1 MTPQMQ
7 EAVNTVMKKLR
18 AMSPAEFR
26 AELDKRRNSDIANL
40 FAIAREFDDNFMR
53 FPPRKTADSTTSCA
67 NGGCQVI
74 PPTQPSAKAD
84 EFFTSE
90 QLEQQPLVGTL
101 E

>member
-53 FPPRKTADSTTSCA
+53 FPPRQTADTTINCA
-67 NGGCQVI
+67 NGGCQVT
-74 PPTQPSAKAD
+74 PPAQPTAKAD
-84 EFFTSE
+84 GFFTPE
-90 QLEQQPLVGTL
+90 
-101 E
+101 